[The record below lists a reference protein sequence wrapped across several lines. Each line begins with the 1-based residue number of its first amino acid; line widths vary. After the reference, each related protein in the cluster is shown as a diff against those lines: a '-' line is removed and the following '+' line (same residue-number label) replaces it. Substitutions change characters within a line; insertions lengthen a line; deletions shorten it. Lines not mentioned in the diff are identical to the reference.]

1 MQRNDIRLCSAH
13 DAAFVRNFDIALHPG
28 GLAAVKESIGL
39 RHRFLSP
46 LAALAAGVFV
56 DSLEGNILDQLLA
69 AHADWQ
75 AGLSPAARA
84 TLQRVLA
91 GDIPCYVLGRNCNSA
106 TMADALPLAGVLD
119 DAARPGETWRGLPV
133 IPVAE
138 VPDGAAI
145 VNGVLHRRPLQA
157 LRRLAAVGRGTVAL
171 SYADFTRLAPERF
184 RLLPFVAES
193 RQALHE
199 RQAGFRRVAS
209 LLADAVSQRTFRD
222 VMLYRLTGDAAF
234 MNAYSLRDEDQY
246 FDLPVHL
253 PPQPVFVDGGAYCGE
268 TSALFCRHFPAHGA
282 IHVFEPNDASLAQAK
297 AMLAGVP
304 DVHFHPF
311 ALGDAAGELAFDA
324 GAANASRIA
333 AEGATRVRVMP
344 VDGVVRGRIDFIKF
358 DLEGY
363 ETRALAGCRRSI
375 EKWHPALAI
384 CVYHQAA
391 DFVDVPE
398 AVLAMRG
405 DYRLHLRHYTEGWE
419 ESVMYFV
426 PVKATAA

>member
-1 MQRNDIRLCSAH
+1 M
-13 DAAFVRNFDIALHPG
+13 P
-28 GLAAVKESIGL
+28 ET
-39 RHRFLSP
+39 
-46 LAALAAGVFV
+46 
-56 DSLEGNILDQLLA
+56 
-69 AHADWQ
+69 
-75 AGLSPAARA
+75 RA
-84 TLQRVLA
+84 TLAQVLA
-91 GDIPCYVLGRNCNSA
+91 GHMPCYALGRNCNSE
-106 TMADALPLAGVLD
+106 TIADGLPLAAVLD
-119 DAARPGETWRGLPV
+119 DGARPGETWRGLPV
-133 IPVAE
+133 IAVDA

-157 LRRLAAVGRGTVAL
+157 LRRLTTVGRDTVAL
-171 SYADFTRLAPERF
+171 SYADFVRFAPERF
-184 RLLPFVAES
+184 RPPPFVAES
-193 RQALHE
+193 RQTFFG
-199 RQAGFRRVAS
+199 RQAGFRRVAN
-209 LLADAVSQRTFRD
+209 LLADAVSLQTFRD
-222 VMLYRLTGDAAF
+222 VMLYRLTGEAAF
-234 MNAYSLRDEDQY
+234 MQAYSLRDEDQY
-246 FDLPVHL
+246 FDLPLRL

-297 AMLAGVP
+297 AMLAAVP

-344 VDGVVRGRIDFIKF
+344 VDSVVRGRIDFIKF

-375 EKWHPALAI
+375 ENWHPALAI

-398 AVLAMRG
+398 TVLGMRG

-426 PVKATAA
+426 PVKAAAA